1 MHETNGGS
9 MPTDP
14 NNPEQLT
21 VAALYHFTRI
31 SDPEARRQP
40 LLDLCLAKG
49 IRGTLLLAHEGING
63 TIAGP
68 KNGIDALIDHL
79 QSWPEIKD
87 LEVKYSTSSG
97 RGFLRM
103 KVRIKSAH

>member
-1 MHETNGGS
+1 
-9 MPTDP
+9 MPTDQKS
-14 NNPEQLT
+14 PEQQT

-40 LLDLCLAKG
+40 LLDLCLSEG

-63 TIAGP
+63 TVAGP
-68 KNGIDALIDHL
+68 KDGINTLINHL
-79 QSWPEIKD
+79 QSWPEIND
-87 LEVKYSTSSG
+87 LEVKYSTATG

-103 KVRIKSAH
+103 YSGS